1 MQIELSK
8 ERAEE
13 QIIVRVTI
21 INPSPIAVP
30 ISSRFACMFGGKT
43 SVAYGRHTYR
53 YPVSNVPKQRL
64 VGALRRFH
72 PGLYVET
79 HADGTEVV

>member
-1 MQIELSK
+1 MQIELPK
-8 ERAEE
+8 EKAGE
-13 QIIVRVTI
+13 QIIVRVTVT
-21 INPSPIAVP
+21 NPSPAAVRVAP
-30 ISSRFACMFGGKT
+30 RFACMFGGKA

-72 PGLYVET
+72 PGLSVET
-79 HADGTEVV
+79 NAEGTEVV